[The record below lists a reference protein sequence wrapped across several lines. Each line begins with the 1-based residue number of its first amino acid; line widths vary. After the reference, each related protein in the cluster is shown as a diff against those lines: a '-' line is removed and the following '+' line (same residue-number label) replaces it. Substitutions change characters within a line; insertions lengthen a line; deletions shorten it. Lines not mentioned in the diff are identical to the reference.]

1 MNEVNL
7 LMKCSICGKKYGK
20 QSIKI
25 IQNKKDAMLI
35 HVNCDFCCSSSLAVV
50 NKGVHNNESLVTMG
64 ILTDL
69 GYEEACN
76 VLNRESISSD
86 EILDLYES
94 CNK

>member
-1 MNEVNL
+1 
-7 LMKCSICGKKYGK
+7 
-20 QSIKI
+20 
-25 IQNKKDAMLI
+25 
-35 HVNCDFCCSSSLAVV
+35 LAVV